1 KYETA
6 EQEGADII
14 CTACN
19 YCHMQFEYGRK
30 LILKSGSST
39 PLPAILLPQLLARA
53 MGLEK
58 DRTGA

>member
-1 KYETA
+1 
-6 EQEGADII
+6 
-14 CTACN
+14 
-19 YCHMQFEYGRK
+19 MQFEHGRK